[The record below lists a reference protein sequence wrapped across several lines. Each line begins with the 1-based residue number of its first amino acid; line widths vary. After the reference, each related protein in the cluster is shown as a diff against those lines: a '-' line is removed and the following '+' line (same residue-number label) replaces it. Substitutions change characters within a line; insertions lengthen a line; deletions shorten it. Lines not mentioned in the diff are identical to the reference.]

1 MPDCRFALHK
11 AGNMILFIFKF
22 ERLVSL
28 VPCGQFK
35 VLKIPPPAA
44 FFSKVNGG
52 KEEEIEKNKNF
63 NNSYV

>member
-1 MPDCRFALHK
+1 
-11 AGNMILFIFKF
+11 MILFIFKF